1 MSEQPEEHA
10 SIIRCPRCRGADDFR
25 LIERT
30 DSSRRVLGVDPDGN
44 VEVEQEAEIEDLEL
58 GVDARFECRNRQEDG
73 TVCHYRWHLPSW
85 LIRRL
90 VYY

>member
-1 MSEQPEEHA
+1 MGDEHA
-10 SIIRCPRCRGADDFR
+10 SIIRCPRCRGTDRFR

-30 DSSRRVLGVDPDGN
+30 DSSRRVLGVDQDGN
-44 VEVEQEAEIEDLEL
+44 VEVAQEAEIDDEEL
-58 GVDARFECRNRQEDG
+58 GVDARFECRNRHEDG
-73 TVCHYRWHLPSW
+73 TVCFHRWPLRPW